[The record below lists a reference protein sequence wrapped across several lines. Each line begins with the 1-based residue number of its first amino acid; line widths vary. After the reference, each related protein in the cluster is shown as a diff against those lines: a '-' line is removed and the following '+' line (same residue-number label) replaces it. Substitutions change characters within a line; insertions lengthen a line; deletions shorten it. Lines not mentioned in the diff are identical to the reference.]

1 MRAALE
7 CGGDTEKILYKLGPS
22 RTQTQ
27 QTGTRANKEEPTSQK
42 R

>member
-1 MRAALE
+1 MWAALE

-27 QTGTRANKEEPTSQK
+27 QIGTRALEEPTSQK
-42 R
+42 Q